1 MKDIRLYIADMLVDL
16 DSESIITMNYM
27 LGDTDNPTIVKNSF
41 SKSIS
46 LPATEQNN
54 ALFGGI
60 YDLTRISMLSADT
73 LSGAYF
79 NTLKRTPFKLFA
91 NGDLVETGYIQLT
104 TITKT
109 NGTPRYTI
117 QAYGG
122 LGDFLYNLMYTDEG
136 DKRTLASLKFGL
148 YGYTGDPAKE
158 MDFNITRDIV
168 VNAWSALPR
177 TARNTFAEALT
188 FIPAYNGVSSD
199 FDGSKAVVNYNGNSA
214 MGLPN
219 EISDDNGNKYSRLD
233 GYGLVEFKRALD
245 ETETRDMRSY
255 LQRPALSVRSLFEA
269 CANPDNNGGYA
280 VNLDTSF
287 FNEDNPLYHDA
298 YITLPMMS
306 TEVEHEESA
315 TAISIASPSDAYVGG
330 ATTNFV
336 KSIGLG
342 NVSLA
347 GVANNANI
355 NVNVPL
361 SLTIS
366 RTDYP
371 KLFTDLD
378 IYEYSESANSDTG
391 NYDRYLLRQSY
402 QSAIVAQLIVTDAK
416 SGALLGAS
424 PEVALSTNGK
434 FARAWRVYSP
444 YDGVNRGVVNIK
456 GSFVLKD
463 GLMQFVSTTD
473 NNTFPLS
480 VTITKGSAS
489 GIAVTLRLQRVYKER
504 YTDISSDASILFS
517 NSNYYED
524 LLDVPVTTFYV
535 GRNIM
540 MAKAEGSEV
549 VVSTAN
555 LPSIASG
562 SKVTKDILLGKTE
575 SPADYLL
582 SYIKLFNLRII
593 KDVATKTIDIT
604 QHYFTGEVVNIHG
617 RIDRGQAM
625 TITPNVFNKKFM
637 RLGLPQSETYFS
649 KKYKESHKLEYGQK
663 RVDTGFSFNTDTEEI
678 YKDNIFTSA
687 VPCLAVSKFYNT
699 FKNSGGNAVFAPF
712 ADDVTLTLASGND
725 ANGYKTFS
733 KEIASATIIDPAK
746 TTPFSTN
753 KGYDIMPRMC
763 YFDEQNGE
771 REMVDISNNLV
782 VFSKKVALADSGG
795 NAVTY
800 WLTDD
805 VVAMTKLSDRPCYL
819 LTNSTD
825 DVSGNNIATA
835 YTSLPMFLS
844 VRLTNNGVT
853 NSFDFAK
860 SKETYIP
867 NINYP
872 EDTTLYEKYW
882 ASFYSDRMDVDTR
895 KVVCMVNLSGI
906 KVDGALLRCF
916 FFFDNNYWLLNKVED
931 YDPTTDRLTK
941 CEFIKVKDRTS
952 YYTPSDEQQTI
963 SEEVE

>member
-16 DSESIITMNYM
+16 DSESIITMNYQ

-60 YDLTRISMLSADT
+60 YDLTRISILSANT

-91 NGDLVETGYIQLT
+91 NGDLVESGYIQLT
-104 TITKT
+104 SITKT
-109 NGTPRYTI
+109 NGIPRYTI

-122 LGDFLYNLMYTDEG
+122 LGDFLYNLMYNEEG

-148 YGYTGDPAKE
+148 YGYTGDSANE
-158 MDFNITRDIV
+158 MDFNITRDVIS
-168 VNAWSALPR
+168 NAWSALPR
-177 TARNTFAEALT
+177 STRNTFTEALT
-188 FIPAYNGVSSD
+188 FVPAYNGVSSD

-219 EISDDNGNKYSRLD
+219 EISDDNGNKYARLD

-280 VNLDTSF
+280 VNLDPSF
-287 FNEDNPLYHDA
+287 FTEDNPLYHDA

-306 TEVEHEESA
+306 AEVEHEESA
-315 TAISIASPSDAYVGG
+315 TAISIATPSDAYVGG
-330 ATTNFV
+330 EAKNFI
-336 KSIGLG
+336 KTISMG

-347 GVANNANI
+347 GVPNNAMV

-361 SLTIS
+361 SLTIH
-366 RTDYP
+366 RNDIP

-378 IYEYSESANSDTG
+378 VYEYSESANSQDG
-391 NYDRYLLRQSY
+391 NYGRYVLRQSY
-402 QSAIVAQLIVTDAK
+402 QSAIVAQLLVTDAK

-424 PEVALSTNGK
+424 PEVALSTSGK
-434 FARAWRVYSP
+434 FGRTWKVYTP
-444 YDGVNRGVVNIK
+444 YDGVNRGVVNVK
-456 GSFVLKD
+456 GNFELRD
-463 GLMQFVSTTD
+463 GVMQFVSSTD

-480 VTITKGSAS
+480 ATITKGATA
-489 GIAVTLRLQRVYKER
+489 GVAITLRLQRVYKGV
-504 YTDISSDASILFS
+504 YDNLSIDASILFR
-517 NSNYYED
+517 NGNYYEG
-524 LLDVPVTTFYV
+524 LLDVPITDLYV
-535 GRNIM
+535 GRNIIK
-540 MAKAEGSEV
+540 AYAEGSEA

-604 QHYFTGEVVNIHG
+604 QHYFTGEVVNIHE

-637 RLGLPQSETYFS
+637 RLGLSQSETYFS

-663 RVDTGFSFNTDTEEI
+663 RVDTGFLFNTDTEEI
-678 YKDNIFTSA
+678 YNGNIFTSA

-699 FKNSGGNAVFAPF
+699 FKNSSGNAVFAPF

-746 TTPFSTN
+746 TTPFSVN
-753 KGYDIMPRMC
+753 KGYDVMPRMC

-782 VFSKKVALADSGG
+782 VFCRNVALADSGG

-805 VVAMTKLSDRPCYL
+805 VVAMTKLNDRPCYL
-819 LTNSTD
+819 LTNSTT
-825 DVSGNNIATA
+825 DVSGNDIAKA
-835 YTSLPMFLS
+835 YNRLPLFLS
-844 VRLTNNGVT
+844 VQLMEKGVI

-872 EDTTLYEKYW
+872 EGVTLYERYW
-882 ASFYSDRMDVDTR
+882 SSLYSDRMDVDTR
-895 KVVCMVNLSGI
+895 KVTCMVNLSGI
-906 KVDGALLRCF
+906 KVDGALLRRF
-916 FFFDNNYWLLNKVED
+916 FFFDGNYWVLNKVED
-931 YDPTTDRLTK
+931 YDPTTDRPTK
-941 CEFIKVKDRTS
+941 CEFIKVKNRTA

-963 SEEVE
+963 SEVE